1 MNMSLAPIAAALLA
15 GCALSAA
22 AQGVYRQVGPDGR
35 VTFTDQPPPA
45 AAASGGASGSA
56 ASAAG
61 GGGDA
66 TSGLPFELR
75 QVAGRY
81 PVVLYSGK
89 DCAPCN
95 TGRNLL
101 NARGIPYTEKTVST
115 NEDIETLKRL
125 TGDASLPVLTIGT
138 QKLRGFSDS
147 DWSQYLT
154 AAGYPQRNTLPSSYR
169 RPSPSPLTTATTAAP
184 AAAPGQGAK
193 AEAPPAPADVPVVPT
208 PSNPAGIR
216 F

>member
-1 MNMSLAPIAAALLA
+1 MNIRLAPIAATLLA

-45 AAASGGASGSA
+45 ATAPGAGAGS

-61 GGGDA
+61 GNDA
-66 TSGLPFELR
+66 TAGLPFELR
-75 QVAGRY
+75 QVASRY

-125 TGDASLPVLTIGT
+125 TGDASLPVLTIGA

-147 DWSQYLT
+147 EWSQYLT
-154 AAGYPQRNTLPSSYR
+154 AAGYPQRITLPASYR
-169 RPSPSPLTTATTAAP
+169 RPAPSPLTTATTVAP
-184 AAAPGQGAK
+184 AAAPADRSQ
-193 AEAPPAPADVPVVPT
+193 AEAPAAPTDVPVVPP